1 VKKIM
6 SAGNQFFVTAAA
18 VFVGVLFAG
27 IAIRAIDKW
36 IFKKESFEIQKENY
50 ENIDEED
57 RDS

>member
-1 VKKIM
+1 M
-6 SAGNQFFVTAAA
+6 
-18 VFVGVLFAG
+18 
-27 IAIRAIDKW
+27 RAIDKW